1 MKKTLHFERE
11 REEEEEED
19 THNNS
24 RLSAGVALSRSSI
37 NYV

>member
-19 THNNS
+19 THNN